1 MATEDSPASEQPRHA
16 GLMVRLGAALIDAVI
31 MGAPV
36 SLIVSVI
43 FRVNL
48 EEGNEEIAMAT
59 EDSPAS
65 EQPRHAGLMVRLGAA
80 LIDAVIM
87 GAPVSLIVSVIF
99 RAGWSP
105 SRWLGLSRS
114 SCG

>member
-48 EEGNEEIAMAT
+48 EEGNDYFSIPNLVTFALVGVITDRPVGELGRANAGQ
-59 EDSPAS
+59 EDLAD
-65 EQPRHAGLMVRLGAA
+65 QDRL
-80 LIDAVIM
+80 V
-87 GAPVSLIVSVIF
+87 P
-99 RAGWSP
+99 
-105 SRWLGLSRS
+105 
-114 SCG
+114 